1 MIELFTPEGHL
12 TDEALT
18 ALIEERLDEM
28 GRLEVGEHLS
38 FCDACLDRYTALL
51 TGDVLEQPQ
60 QDQVLP
66 VMRGVREK
74 SRRQIIRRYASAAA
88 AVAIGSTLFYTGVFD
103 SVGHT
108 LNQRPEEML
117 RPEVIQQQESAR
129 SRSREWSSAILKA
142 VDDWSIRI
150 QDAVAPA
157 YRVPVQNLE
166 TKQNNQN
173 NQNIQTEGTD
183 K

>member
-1 MIELFTPEGHL
+1 MTELFTPEGHL

-18 ALIEERLDEM
+18 ALIEDRLDEM

-51 TGDVLEQPQ
+51 TGDILEQPQ
-60 QDQVLP
+60 QDQMLP
-66 VMRGVREK
+66 IMRGVREK

-88 AVAIGSTLFYTGVFD
+88 AVAIGSALFYTGVFD
-103 SVGHT
+103 SVGKT

-117 RPEVIQQQESAR
+117 HSEIVQPQESPR
-129 SRSREWSSAILKA
+129 SRGMEWSNAILKA
-142 VDDWSIRI
+142 VDDWSIRVR
-150 QDAVAPA
+150 DAAAPA
-157 YRVPVQNLE
+157 YRVPVQNPE
-166 TKQNNQN
+166 TEQENQTT
-173 NQNIQTEGTD
+173 QMEDSD